1 MFSIWISTRHVTSI
15 ITRTSFVVHSLL
27 LTKVFFKLRITESMR
42 SLGKPGYR
50 QKDNLKID
58 YTEIVW
64 EYSDWIHLT
73 RARGSNR
80 LLFTWL

>member
-1 MFSIWISTRHVTSI
+1 
-15 ITRTSFVVHSLL
+15 
-27 LTKVFFKLRITESMR
+27 MR

-80 LLFTWL
+80 LLFTWLWKQHKLAVS